1 MFTKFQFDTLFDE
14 PPVATIQAALEQ
26 EMSTAELSWVEEEAA
41 EVLPPPPPTFTEEE
55 LELAKKLSFEE
66 GRSTGIA
73 EAKASLEQKQ
83 VDVLQRLL
91 EKINDVQNLET
102 AQWQDFQAQ
111 TVAVGIAIAK
121 ALFPNWV
128 TAAKHQELSA
138 MLQATLPALQ
148 QEVRLLVGI
157 PPEDVVWL
165 EEMLLKMLQQQGCEA
180 VVRVEPRDD
189 LQSGDLV
196 ITGEHSSAERI
207 QALIWEAIDKMA
219 TTKPRK
225 QTKNTIETEEETL

>member
-1 MFTKFQFDTLFDE
+1 MFTKFQFNTSFDE
-14 PPVATIQAALEQ
+14 PTVPKMQAALAQ
-26 EMSTAELSWVEEEAA
+26 EMLAAELSWVEEEAA

-111 TVAVGIAIAK
+111 TVAVGVAIAK
-121 ALFPNWV
+121 ALFPTWV
-128 TAAKHQELSA
+128 TAAKHQELGA

-148 QEVRLLVGI
+148 QEVRLLVGM

-165 EEMLLKMLQQQGCEA
+165 EEMLLKLLQQQGCEA

-189 LQSGDLV
+189 LQAGDLV

-207 QALIWEAIDKMA
+207 QALVWETIEKMA
-219 TTKPRK
+219 V
-225 QTKNTIETEEETL
+225 TEPKANKK

>member
-1 MFTKFQFDTLFDE
+1 MAKTEMSLFTKFQFNTSFDE
-14 PPVATIQAALEQ
+14 PTVAKMQTALEQ
-26 EMSTAELSWVEEEAA
+26 EMLAAELSWVEEEAA

-83 VDVLQRLL
+83 VDLLQRLL

-102 AQWQDFQAQ
+102 TQWQDFQAQ

-121 ALFPNWV
+121 ALFPNWAN
-128 TAAKHQELSA
+128 AAKQIELTA

-180 VVRVEPRDD
+180 VVQVESRED

-207 QALIWEAIDKMA
+207 QASVWETIDKMA
-219 TTKPRK
+219 VG
-225 QTKNTIETEEETL
+225 QTLQKNK